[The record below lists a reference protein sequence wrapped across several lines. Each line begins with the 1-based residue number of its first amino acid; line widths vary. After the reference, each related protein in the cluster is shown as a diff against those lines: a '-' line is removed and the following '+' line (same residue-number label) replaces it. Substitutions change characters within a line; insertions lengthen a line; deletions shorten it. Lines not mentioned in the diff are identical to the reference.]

1 MSRYQKLTLP
11 VHVKQEKTIATVNK
25 RYMFYLV
32 TTMIMLMG
40 AATLTSLGFL

>member
-1 MSRYQKLTLP
+1 MSIHQKSTLP
-11 VHVKQEKTIATVNK
+11 VLVKQGKSIAAVNK

-40 AATLTSLGFL
+40 AATLASLGFL